1 MKKIETELDAI
12 MLFLDADTY
21 EEKYN
26 LLGVISEFAS
36 DHLVNTLAASMD
48 VVIPDGDVEMRFE
61 QLRDCVATFKR
72 FEVNR
77 R

>member
-1 MKKIETELDAI
+1 MKKIETEMDAI
-12 MLFLDADTY
+12 MAFLDADTY

-26 LLGVISEFAS
+26 LLGTLHEFVS
-36 DHLVNTLAASMD
+36 DHMINTLAASMD

-61 QLRDCVATFKR
+61 ELRNCISTFKR
-72 FEVNR
+72 FEVTR

>member
-1 MKKIETELDAI
+1 MKKIESEMDAI
-12 MLFLDADTY
+12 MAFLDADTY

-26 LLGVISEFAS
+26 LLGTMHGFLS
-36 DHLVNTLAASMD
+36 DHMINTLAASMD

-61 QLRDCVATFKR
+61 ELRNCISTFKR